1 MNTELPLVYLARH
14 GETEWSLTGQH
25 TGLTDLPLT
34 ERGRRNAHQL
44 GQRLKSI
51 NFAAVL
57 TSPLERARNTCEL
70 SGFGSSAQV
79 DRDLVEWDYGEYEGL
94 RTAEI
99 QKKHPGWQVFV
110 NGCPGG
116 ESVNDVTTRA
126 DRILQK
132 IREVNGNV
140 LVFSSGHFIRVFA
153 VRWLGLEVSGNCRYF
168 KLSTASVSVVGYG
181 KSISDPAIW
190 LWNDA
195 HHVST

>member
-1 MNTELPLVYLARH
+1 VNTELPLVYLARH